1 MIYNKIL
8 ENIVF
13 PLGDKVLHTHF
24 INKLKYWRNVVD
36 KKNANELQKMQKEG
50 LEKLLQ
56 HTVNKIPFYKNKN
69 IQLTGDPYADIK
81 QFPIMYKNVIKENI
95 ADMYLGNKNK
105 MVVERSSGSSGVQG
119 EVYMTLDEN
128 VDYMAI
134 QTYLWEWGG
143 YKMGAP
149 LLQTGITPKRVGIK
163 KMKDMALRTLYVP
176 AFNLSYDVILSNLLD
191 AKKRGCKYFAGYASS
206 LNVYAEVAL
215 KENLDIK
222 FEGVISWGDK
232 LFDSYKNTIN
242 NAFGS
247 PSIAE
252 VYGTTEGFMMAGL
265 CPQGNH
271 HVLTPHVYLELLDKD
286 GNEVKPGELG
296 FVVVTR
302 LDAYS
307 FPLVRYYLGDMA
319 IKQNENATCSCG
331 KNYPMLQKI
340 VGRDTDIVHT
350 PQGKALIVHFFTYV
364 FEHQPTIQQFRI
376 IQRIPGNIDIEYI
389 PDEGFTPD
397 VLTRISNIICE
408 KAEEVFPIKF
418 IEVKVIPATASGKPQ
433 LVLNSVVKKMHDL
446 KQSQNHAS
454 AQQNN
459 ASQDRDIVRMVND
472 NTDYRPKSISCK

>member
-13 PLGDKVLHTHF
+13 PIGDKVLHTHF
-24 INKLKYWRNVVD
+24 IKKMKYWRNVVD
-36 KKNANELQKMQKEG
+36 KKSANELHQMQKEG
-50 LEKLLQ
+50 LKKILQ
-56 HTVNKIPFYKNKN
+56 HSVKNIPFYKNKN
-69 IQLTGDPYADIK
+69 IALTGNPYADIK
-81 QFPIMYKNVIKENI
+81 QFPIIYKNVIKQNI
-95 ADMYLGNKNK
+95 SDMYLGDKNK

-128 VDYMAI
+128 VGYMAI

-143 YKMGAP
+143 YKVGTP
-149 LLQTGITPKRVGIK
+149 LLQTGITPNRVGIK
-163 KMKDMALRTLYVP
+163 KMKDMALRTFYVP
-176 AFNLSYDVILSNLLD
+176 AFNLSYDVTLSNLLE
-191 AKKRGCKYFAGYASS
+191 AKKKGCKYFAGYASS

-215 KENLDIK
+215 KEGLDIK
-222 FEGVISWGDK
+222 FDGVISWGDK

-242 NAFGS
+242 KAFGN

-271 HVLTPHVYLELLDKD
+271 HILTPHVYLELLDKD

-296 FVVVTR
+296 YVVVTR

-319 IKQNENATCSCG
+319 IKQNENETCACG
-331 KNYPMLQKI
+331 RHYPMLKKI

-364 FEHQPTIQQFRI
+364 FEHQPTIQQFRV

-389 PDEGFTPD
+389 PGAGFTPD
-397 VLTRISNIICE
+397 VLNKISSIICE

-418 IEVKVIPATASGKPQ
+418 IEVKVIHPTASGKPQ
-433 LVLNSVVKKMHDL
+433 LVLNTVVKKMQDVP
-446 KQSQNHAS
+446 QSQNHSS
-454 AQQNN
+454 AQLNN
-459 ASQDRDIVRMVND
+459 ADTDRDIIRMVNET
-472 NTDYRPKSISCK
+472 TDYRPKSISSN

>member
-13 PLGDKVLHTHF
+13 PIGDKVLHTHF
-24 INKLKYWRNVVD
+24 IKKMKYWRNVID
-36 KKNANELQKMQKEG
+36 KKSSNELQQMQKEG
-50 LEKLLQ
+50 LQKLLQ
-56 HTVNKIPFYKNKN
+56 HTVQNIPFYKNKN
-69 IQLTGDPYADIK
+69 INLTGNTFADIK

-95 ADMYLGNKNK
+95 ADMYLGDKSK

-128 VDYMAI
+128 VGYMAI

-143 YKMGAP
+143 YKVGTP
-149 LLQTGITPKRVGIK
+149 LLQTGITPNRVGIK
-163 KMKDMALRTLYVP
+163 KMKDLALRTFYVP
-176 AFNLSYDVILSNLLD
+176 AFNLSHGVTLGNLLE
-191 AKKRGCKYFAGYASS
+191 AKKKGCKYFAGYASS

-215 KENLDIK
+215 KEGLDIK
-222 FEGVISWGDK
+222 FDGVISWGDK

-242 NAFGS
+242 KAFGN

-271 HVLTPHVYLELLDKD
+271 HILTPHVYLELLDKD

-296 FVVVTR
+296 YVVVTR

-319 IKQNENATCSCG
+319 IKQDENTTCACG
-331 KNYPMLQKI
+331 RHFPMLQKI

-364 FEHQPTIQQFRI
+364 FEHQPTINQFRVV
-376 IQRIPGNIDIEYI
+376 QRVAGNIDIEYI
-389 PDEGFTPD
+389 PGAGFTPD
-397 VLTRISNIICE
+397 VLNKISSIICE

-418 IEVKVIPATASGKPQ
+418 IEVKVIPPTASGKPQ
-433 LVLNSVVKKMHDL
+433 LVLNTVVKKMQDMPQL
-446 KQSQNHAS
+446 QYQSTDQQSS
-454 AQQNN
+454 A
-459 ASQDRDIVRMVND
+459 APDRDIVRMVNET
-472 NTDYRPKSISCK
+472 TDYRPKSIYSK